1 MSYMFSSCSH
11 SLSLLCSSLQGA
23 APIGSQD
30 IRIQVAV
37 HGLGPKFVLRI
48 SLQNASAYPIL
59 QSRLVLSFDPA
70 LYCMGFDHRSLQN
83 ISVPVLLPV
92 S

>member
-1 MSYMFSSCSH
+1 MCTY
-11 SLSLLCSSLQGA
+11 LQGA

-92 S
+92 SCCLHLMDDDAST